1 MDGYRWTT
9 RVGLGGLGS
18 LALLAA
24 VVAVTRIF
32 DLVVAG
38 VQPEARALTAMIPPH
53 SRWARLSLLT
63 LVTALMETWL
73 RRHRSVGRN
82 LNPLRRYPRPSQR
95 SKPMQTTGLMVVLAI
110 TVMLMVGIACNG
122 PRLATPPEIAIATA
136 VPEPSPTGP
145 SIDGATWIL
154 ESIDGQP
161 PIRGT
166 YATLTVNG
174 LESGGFDGC
183 NSFGGRHEPRSLVI
197 KQNGEISLPPFGG
210 TDRLCVSPPGI
221 MEQADRYLDAMQQPA
236 KGRVVDDRLHIVDGS
251 GEVRLVFVRQSPL
264 AGRPMDLVG
273 TSWRLVDDDLT
284 YGEGA
289 TTLLFLDSRAATG
302 TTACRD
308 YTVGYTAFNGGIRMP
323 DQGMSGSTEPCS
335 RDAVEREHLFVED
348 FGWAN
353 EYSVHQME
361 GSERLVVRTS
371 KGKTLTFQPLP
382 EPTGAIFD
390 TRWRLTRFLEKHSY
404 GSGLTR
410 PKNTDLVPG
419 ADITAAFAEGSIEGS
434 LGCHSYAYRVVGED
448 GATLIDADG
457 TISIDDA
464 ALSTENSCDDQ
475 VSLLPQQRQYLDF
488 LAAADRYHVFGDRL
502 VILTRTGDA
511 LVFQREST
519 STEAGQPGPDWTRVE
534 APGWSDQPGFSLLLP
549 PGWALNELQGIDSY
563 VGEVT
568 GDGVRLM
575 FDYGSY
581 SWGLNPEDE
590 PEHEYVVSYED
601 IGGLRAKL
609 LLPVKSP
616 SGATA
621 DHPPAIGVYFHDL
634 GGASFNLIGRGLTP
648 DQQRV
653 AVGIFRS
660 VRVLE

>member
-1 MDGYRWTT
+1 M
-9 RVGLGGLGS
+9 
-18 LALLAA
+18 
-24 VVAVTRIF
+24 
-32 DLVVAG
+32 
-38 VQPEARALTAMIPPH
+38 
-53 SRWARLSLLT
+53 
-63 LVTALMETWL
+63 
-73 RRHRSVGRN
+73 RR
-82 LNPLRRYPRPSQR
+82 
-95 SKPMQTTGLMVVLAI
+95 
-110 TVMLMVGIACNG
+110 CN
-122 PRLATPPEIAIATA
+122 T
-136 VPEPSPTGP
+136 
-145 SIDGATWIL
+145 
-154 ESIDGQP
+154 
-161 PIRGT
+161 
-166 YATLTVNG
+166 
-174 LESGGFDGC
+174 
-183 NSFGGRHEPRSLVI
+183 RSLVI

-273 TSWRLVDDDLT
+273 TSWQLVDDDLT
-284 YGEGA
+284 YGEGVM
-289 TTLLFLDSRAATG
+289 TLLFLDSRAATG

-308 YTVGYTAFNGGIRMP
+308 YTVGYTASNGGIRMP
-323 DQGMSGSTEPCS
+323 YKGMSGSTKPCS
-335 RDAVEREHLFVED
+335 RDARKREGLFVED

-353 EYSVHQME
+353 EYSIHQDD
-361 GSERLVVRTS
+361 GSEQLVVRTS
-371 KGKTLTFQPLP
+371 RGKTLTFKPLP
-382 EPTGAIFD
+382 QPNGAIFD

-419 ADITAAFAEGSIEGS
+419 ADITAAFAGGSIEGS
-434 LGCHSYAYRVVGED
+434 FGCHSYAYRVVGED
-448 GATLIDADG
+448 GATLIGADG
-457 TISIDDA
+457 TISIDDL

-488 LAAADRYHVFGDRL
+488 LAAADRYHVFEDRL
-502 VILTRTGDA
+502 VIVTRTGDA

-519 STEAGQPGPDWTRVE
+519 SAEAGQPGPDWTRVE
-534 APGWSDQPGFSLLLP
+534 AQGWSDQQGFALLLP

-563 VGEVT
+563 VGELT

-575 FDYGSY
+575 FDYGSH
-581 SWGLNPEDE
+581 SWDLSPEDD
-590 PEHEYVVSYED
+590 PEHEYLVSYED

-616 SGATA
+616 SGATV
-621 DHPPAIGVYFHDL
+621 DYPPAIGVHFQDL
-634 GGASFNLIGRGLTP
+634 GGASSNLVGRDLTLVGRGLTP
-648 DQQRV
+648 EQQRV

>member
-38 VQPEARALTAMIPPH
+38 VQPEARALTAMIPSH

-110 TVMLMVGIACNG
+110 TVMLIVGIACNG

-284 YGEGA
+284 YGEGVA
-289 TTLLFLDSRAATG
+289 TLLFLDSRAATG

-488 LAAADRYHVFGDRL
+488 LAAADRYHVFG
-502 VILTRTGDA
+502 TG
-511 LVFQREST
+511 
-519 STEAGQPGPDWTRVE
+519 W
-534 APGWSDQPGFSLLLP
+534 
-549 PGWALNELQGIDSY
+549 
-563 VGEVT
+563 
-568 GDGVRLM
+568 
-575 FDYGSY
+575 
-581 SWGLNPEDE
+581 
-590 PEHEYVVSYED
+590 
-601 IGGLRAKL
+601 
-609 LLPVKSP
+609 
-616 SGATA
+616 
-621 DHPPAIGVYFHDL
+621 
-634 GGASFNLIGRGLTP
+634 
-648 DQQRV
+648 
-653 AVGIFRS
+653 
-660 VRVLE
+660 